1 MEEEGNLKLSRWTE
15 AVVFHPAYNLS
26 PVGGD
31 WLERDDCGGCCEEI
45 WWRRVSSAS
54 PSRDGGERVT
64 REAEVVVGMKVGEVG
79 EPRELWRPSP
89 LSPSAVLCCLD
100 RTYFFFFFRFK
111 TLGSLAGLHA
121 HLLPGGW
128 LFCLRLRAGVGA
140 AVESRHGAAFGV
152 GVQAAVR
159 RGIVGLELS
168 WALHFLQ
175 SADCVDTKEQR
186 TQIYWRNDWSE
197 ETLLIIILCFYK
209 LDRNL
214 IRMHSKH

>member
-1 MEEEGNLKLSRWTE
+1 MATSLQ
-15 AVVFHPAYNLS
+15 
-26 PVGGD
+26 
-31 WLERDDCGGCCEEI
+31 CEPI
-45 WWRRVSSAS
+45 QRWRREDDEGGRGGRWHEGRRGRWAS
-54 PSRDGGERVT
+54 RALKAV
-64 REAEVVVGMKVGEVG
+64 
-79 EPRELWRPSP
+79 SP
-89 LSPSAVLCCLD
+89 LALRCALLPWPHL
-100 RTYFFFFFRFK
+100 FFFLFLFFRFK
-111 TLGSLAGLHA
+111 TLGSLACLHA